1 MLVLYLSWYLGDL
14 DPLGSHLGT
23 QNLGIFRNLSLVDL
37 ENTFSNQLNNKIT
50 VYTIAAEDMVGK
62 NMNLQANRSRFE
74 PRLQRYHLSHL
85 DKSLN
90 TLEFPAY
97 QTVIPISHEIVI
109 NFK

>member
-1 MLVLYLSWYLGDL
+1 MLVLYLSWYLDGL

-37 ENTFSNQLNNKIT
+37 GNTFSNQLNNKTT
-50 VYTIAAEDMVGK
+50 VYMIAAEDMVGK
-62 NMNLQANRSRFE
+62 NMNLQANRSGFE
-74 PRLQRYHLSHL
+74 PSLQHYHISHL

-90 TLEFPAY
+90 TLELPSY
-97 QTVIPISHEIVI
+97 QIVIPVSHEIVI